1 MAGTGDL
8 EDFSVPSGADR
19 VAAFSRMTAFSSAD
33 IKQSLAPQIV
43 FESSFDGGMVQV
55 TNVDGVLSVL
65 ILTPTE
71 LPPSGICSGTEN
83 SWAPA
88 ETALEGCPGP
98 AEAVTATPVSGATA
112 VLLSS
117 VMDRATTCLCESGA
131 EECPLS
137 ARQKSDCE
145 LDGMMSSATSGKDNA
160 AEITAACKIDACYFR
175 QGSVTSAL
183 VTQHTSLEIT
193 SNAYPP
199 PPNPPPPSLPPSP
212 PPTPPPPS
220 PPPSPPPPSPPPPSP
235 PPSPPPPPPFVV
247 LKFEEVT
254 KKVEDRA
261 KTAGSGIGGGL
272 AAAIVAI
279 AVVTYY
285 LKRRSRKQVE
295 KLLKK
300 NEEKSALVRSVTT
313 KQRLTKQKSAK
324 QSRWGNLRETIASA
338 VPTAPAADNGR
349 DWYTLVVDTV
359 KRATAL
365 ERDFDRVSNVN
376 TRLVKLL
383 GTLGHGEEAET
394 IIKEQERRDGRM
406 SIIPDLKPDEGKY
419 QPVAGDEP
427 AQDDPELAQAASEE
441 PAAAPEPGGASEEPA
456 DGAPGDTRV

>member
-1 MAGTGDL
+1 M
-8 EDFSVPSGADR
+8 
-19 VAAFSRMTAFSSAD
+19 
-33 IKQSLAPQIV
+33 
-43 FESSFDGGMVQV
+43 
-55 TNVDGVLSVL
+55 
-65 ILTPTE
+65 
-71 LPPSGICSGTEN
+71 
-83 SWAPA
+83 
-88 ETALEGCPGP
+88 
-98 AEAVTATPVSGATA
+98 
-112 VLLSS
+112 
-117 VMDRATTCLCESGA
+117 
-131 EECPLS
+131 
-137 ARQKSDCE
+137 
-145 LDGMMSSATSGKDNA
+145 
-160 AEITAACKIDACYFR
+160 
-175 QGSVTSAL
+175 
-183 VTQHTSLEIT
+183 
-193 SNAYPP
+193 
-199 PPNPPPPSLPPSP
+199 
-212 PPTPPPPS
+212 
-220 PPPSPPPPSPPPPSP
+220 
-235 PPSPPPPPPFVV
+235 
-247 LKFEEVT
+247 
-254 KKVEDRA
+254 EDRA

-272 AAAIVAI
+272 VAAIVAI

-383 GTLGHGEEAET
+383 ATLGHGEKAET

-456 DGAPGDTRV
+456 DGAPGDMRV